1 MFVSRSDEI
10 CLRSI
15 QRDKTV
21 TGANAMSASVAGTA
35 KASPLLRT
43 NLSRAGAGLAAVNT
57 GFQRV
62 AGARSGS
69 SAIFFGPVLRSR
81 SGAIDRRQ
89 LAAAISRS
97 PAVIVTCA
105 SFSDS
110 ANVAADTAGP
120 DSGDVPKVGG
130 APGVGGGVGTAL
142 AGGWSRQAT
151 AAPTTPSGAVI
162 RNCLLVF
169 MRIRLRTGSEWGQS
183 GVRVHSDPDLP
194 AWSPLRCA
202 DSAYLAGKLYRI

>member
-1 MFVSRSDEI
+1 MFVNRSDEI
-10 CLRSI
+10 CFRSI

-43 NLSRAGAGLAAVNT
+43 NLSRAGPGLAAVNT

-81 SGAIDRRQ
+81 SGAIVRPQ

-105 SFSDS
+105 SFSAS
-110 ANVAADTAGP
+110 ANVEAATAGP
-120 DSGDVPKVGG
+120 DAGDVPKVGG
-130 APGVGGGVGTAL
+130 APGVAGAGAGTPA
-142 AGGWSRQAT
+142 AGG
-151 AAPTTPSGAVI
+151 
-162 RNCLLVF
+162 
-169 MRIRLRTGSEWGQS
+169 
-183 GVRVHSDPDLP
+183 
-194 AWSPLRCA
+194 
-202 DSAYLAGKLYRI
+202 